1 MKQLKK
7 VGVFQAHIF
16 FSLSDFWKCEFR
28 EKWDNFG
35 YTPGCDCSESFL
47 ASSIPDLQLD
57 GFAVQLNGPN
67 LEIDTD
73 GADVAFGVGVVREP
87 QQKARFTDSGV
98 TDQKQLEQI
107 ITEREKKAVNY

>member
-1 MKQLKK
+1 M
-7 VGVFQAHIF
+7 
-16 FSLSDFWKCEFR
+16 
-28 EKWDNFG
+28 
-35 YTPGCDCSESFL
+35 
-47 ASSIPDLQLD
+47 ASSVPDLQLD

-73 GADVAFGVGVVREP
+73 GADVAFGIGVVREP

-107 ITEREKKAVNY
+107 ITERKKKAVIY